1 LIARISLVL
10 IHIGIISIPSIDLVI
25 LLRERAD
32 GVGLA
37 RGVSGNQLGDDV
49 NAKVVAL
56 AGGKCVDL
64 RKPFLSGL
72 IIPFIDTY
80 ARGGQGVAGDDGK
93 ADRVGI
99 AEDAVGWPSGG
110 IRPSRVGADERE
122 VAGSKKRVF
131 RAETHDPLGKGFSH
145 GRWDGVACRYLRGV
159 VG

>member
-1 LIARISLVL
+1 MDVDRVDGRCPCVNCLIARISLVL

-64 RKPFLSGL
+64 RKPLLGGL
-72 IIPFIDTY
+72 IIPFVY
-80 ARGGQGVAGDDGK
+80 VNSCGSANAVARRCSIQGDDIG
-93 ADRVGI
+93 V
-99 AEDAVGWPSGG
+99 AEDAVGWPGGG
-110 IRPSRVGADERE
+110 IGPS
-122 VAGSKKRVF
+122 
-131 RAETHDPLGKGFSH
+131 
-145 GRWDGVACRYLRGV
+145 
-159 VG
+159 